1 MKLLL
6 TSFGIANE
14 SMKKS
19 LHSMLGKD
27 FSEAKLVL
35 IPTASVAENSEHSW
49 FVKEMNQVFNMGWKE
64 FHIVPLNGL
73 PKSVIVERLK
83 TADVIYTTGG
93 SVYHLARSISIN
105 GLTEDFAKLLEEKVY
120 VGSSAGSMIFSRHLN
135 RRSADLF
142 DETKDLTI
150 LGTETIASPFNYFDW
165 YIKPHLYSEE
175 FPERTDP
182 WIEKKASEVDFK
194 IYAIDD
200 QTAVQVIDGKVD
212 FVTEGKWREFN

>member
-14 SMKKS
+14 SMKES
-19 LHSMLGKD
+19 LRFMLGKD
-27 FSEAKLVL
+27 FSEATLVL
-35 IPTASVAENSEHSW
+35 IPTASTAENGEHSW

-73 PKSVIVERLK
+73 PKSVIIERLK
-83 TADVIYTTGG
+83 TADVIYAIGG
-93 SVYHLARSISIN
+93 SVYHLARSIEVN
-105 GLTEDFAKLLEEKVY
+105 GLAEAFKKLLEEKVY

-135 RRSADLF
+135 RRSADVF
-142 DETKDLTI
+142 DETKDLTM

-165 YIKPHLYSEE
+165 YIKPHLYSKE
-175 FPERTDP
+175 FPERTDA
-182 WIEKKASEVDFK
+182 WIEQKASHFGFK

-212 FVTEGKWREFN
+212 FITEGKWREFN

>member
-19 LHSMLGKD
+19 LRSMLGKD
-27 FSEAKLVL
+27 FNEAKLVL
-35 IPTASVAENSEHSW
+35 IPTASVAESSEHSW
-49 FVKEMNQVFNMGWKE
+49 FVKEINQVFNLGWKE

-73 PKSVIVERLK
+73 PKNVIVERLK

-93 SVYHLARSISIN
+93 SVYHLARSIEVN
-105 GLTEDFAKLLEEKVY
+105 GLTEDFKKLLDEKVY
-120 VGSSAGSMIFSRHLN
+120 VGSSAGSMIFSQHLN

-142 DETKDLTI
+142 DETKDLTM